1 MIKILQLFT
10 IESDNIPFLIVIKE
24 LNEKENLRFPEFV
37 RNYACPDYHIKNM
50 DGFLDWLLE
59 NQSIIF
65 FLFDGLD
72 EASFSFGENIRSVN
86 IDDLATAA
94 TWVRLLLGNKIMKN
108 STIIFTSRPS
118 SLTDLPF
125 DSRPDK
131 IYSLN
136 GFEGESLRHAVQT
149 YNSDK
154 CDEIVSLIDN
164 LSADNNHFLMSPL
177 VVSLISLIYQSSSN
191 EITAESTLT
200 QLYQL
205 AFEERRKSVHNRLP
219 TNETNEEKKRN
230 QELVDDFFYNRFINN
245 NLSNFTAA
253 EVEKCGLSIQQIENN
268 SFVTAYSNTSSS
280 LIENNDVVIEVKHL
294 TITVCCVGYLCHV
307 FILVSTFCYILLYF
321 FKGISYIS
329 FFGANPRYRDISKSS

>member
-1 MIKILQLFT
+1 MIRILQRFT
-10 IESDNIPFLIVIKE
+10 TESDNIPFLIVIKE
-24 LNEKENLRFPEFV
+24 LNEKESLRFGEFV
-37 RNYACPDYHIKNM
+37 RNYACADYRIKNM

-59 NQSIIF
+59 NQNIIF

-72 EASFSFGENIRSVN
+72 EASFSFGENVQSVN
-86 IDDLATAA
+86 IDDLATPT
-94 TWVRLLLGNKIMKN
+94 TWVRLLLGNKIMKK
-108 STIIFTSRPS
+108 STKIFTSRPS
-118 SLTDLPF
+118 SLTDLLF
-125 DSRPDK
+125 ESRPDK

-164 LSADNNHFLMSPL
+164 LSADDNHFLRSPL

-219 TNETNEEKKRN
+219 TNETNEEKLNK
-230 QELVDDFFYNRFINN
+230 LVEKIDEGLYLDYDENVEESDIK
-245 NLSNFTAA
+245 
-253 EVEKCGLSIQQIENN
+253 EVEKSLKLAIDSQTNSVIMYLFLNKIQILRN
-268 SFVTAYSNTSSS
+268 
-280 LIENNDVVIEVKHL
+280 L
-294 TITVCCVGYLCHV
+294 
-307 FILVSTFCYILLYF
+307 FI
-321 FKGISYIS
+321 
-329 FFGANPRYRDISKSS
+329 

>member
-1 MIKILQLFT
+1 MIRILQLFT

-24 LNEKENLRFPEFV
+24 LNEKESLRFGEFV
-37 RNYACPDYHIKNM
+37 RNYACADYRIKNM

-59 NQSIIF
+59 NQNIIF

-72 EASFSFGENIRSVN
+72 EASFSFGENVQSVN
-86 IDDLATAA
+86 IDDLATPT
-94 TWVRLLLGNKIMKN
+94 TWVRLLLGNKIMKK
-108 STIIFTSRPS
+108 STKIFTSRPS
-118 SLTDLPF
+118 SLTDLLF
-125 DSRPDK
+125 ESRPDK

-164 LSADNNHFLMSPL
+164 LSADDNHFLRSPL

-219 TNETNEEKKRN
+219 TNETNEEKLNK
-230 QELVDDFFYNRFINN
+230 LVEKIDEGLYLDYDENVEESDIK
-245 NLSNFTAA
+245 
-253 EVEKCGLSIQQIENN
+253 EVEKSLKLAIDSQTNSVIMYLFLNKIQILRN
-268 SFVTAYSNTSSS
+268 
-280 LIENNDVVIEVKHL
+280 L
-294 TITVCCVGYLCHV
+294 
-307 FILVSTFCYILLYF
+307 FI
-321 FKGISYIS
+321 
-329 FFGANPRYRDISKSS
+329 